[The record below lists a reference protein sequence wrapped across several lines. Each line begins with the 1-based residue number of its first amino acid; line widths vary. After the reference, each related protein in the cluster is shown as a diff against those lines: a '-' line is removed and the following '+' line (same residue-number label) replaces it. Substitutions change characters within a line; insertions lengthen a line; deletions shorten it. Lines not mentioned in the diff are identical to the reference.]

1 MNKQRRKDIEKAT
14 ALLEQAREIIDTVQE
29 GEQESY
35 DNLPE
40 SIQDSERGETMY
52 DNIDT
57 LQTAS
62 DNIGDALDTLE
73 ELEQ

>member
-14 ALLEQAREIIDTVQE
+14 ALLEQAREIIDTAQE
-29 GEQESY
+29 EEQESY

-40 SIQDSERGETMY
+40 SIQESERGNAMY

-62 DNIGDALDTLE
+62 DNISDALDTLE
-73 ELEQ
+73 EIE

>member
-1 MNKQRRKDIEKAT
+1 MNKQRRKNIEKAT
-14 ALLEQAREIIDTVQE
+14 ALLEQAREIIDTAQE
-29 GEQESY
+29 GEQEAY

-40 SIQDSERGETMY
+40 SIQDAERGEAMY
-52 DNIDT
+52 ENIDT

-73 ELEQ
+73 EIE

>member
-14 ALLEQAREIIDTVQE
+14 ALLEQAREIIDTAQE
-29 GEQESY
+29 EAQESY

-40 SIQDSERGETMY
+40 SIQESERGNAMY

-62 DNIGDALDTLE
+62 DNISDALDTLE
-73 ELEQ
+73 EIE

>member
-14 ALLEQAREIIDTVQE
+14 ALLEQAREIIDTAQE
-29 GEQESY
+29 EEQESY

-40 SIQDSERGETMY
+40 SIQDSERGEAMY
-52 DNIDT
+52 TNIDT

-73 ELEQ
+73 EIE